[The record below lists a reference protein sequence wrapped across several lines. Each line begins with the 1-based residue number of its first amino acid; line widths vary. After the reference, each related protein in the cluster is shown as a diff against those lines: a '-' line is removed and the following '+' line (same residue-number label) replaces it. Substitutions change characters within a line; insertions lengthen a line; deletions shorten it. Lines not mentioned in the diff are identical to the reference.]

1 MLLTLLF
8 TTFVTVFLAEMGD
21 KTQLTTITLSS
32 TTNKPLAVFI
42 GSSLA
47 LILATLLGALAGG
60 SIANLIPAFLLKL
73 ISGIVFLIIGINL
86 PSDDLISVILAKN
99 FSDKQ
104 IKVEKKHIDYII
116 KMIDRSYEKISQF
129 ILTLD
134 KYSLKKGTPFNL
146 KLIKE
151 VLKMI

>member
-1 MLLTLLF
+1 MILTLLF

-60 SIANLIPAFLLKL
+60 SIANLVPAFILKL
-73 ISGIVFLIIGINL
+73 LSGIVFLIIGIKL
-86 PSDDLISVILAKN
+86 VAK
-99 FSDKQ
+99 S
-104 IKVEKKHIDYII
+104 KKDS
-116 KMIDRSYEKISQF
+116 SYDSQ
-129 ILTLD
+129 
-134 KYSLKKGTPFNL
+134 
-146 KLIKE
+146 
-151 VLKMI
+151 

>member
-1 MLLTLLF
+1 MLITLLF

-42 GSSLA
+42 GSSVA

-73 ISGIVFLIIGINL
+73 LSGIVFLIIGIKLLVQSRKESTN
-86 PSDDLISVILAKN
+86 
-99 FSDKQ
+99 
-104 IKVEKKHIDYII
+104 
-116 KMIDRSYEKISQF
+116 DR
-129 ILTLD
+129 
-134 KYSLKKGTPFNL
+134 
-146 KLIKE
+146 
-151 VLKMI
+151 

>member
-1 MLLTLLF
+1 MLITLLF

-42 GSSLA
+42 GSSVA

-73 ISGIVFLIIGINL
+73 LSGIVFLIIGINL
-86 PSDDLISVILAKN
+86 LAQSKN
-99 FSDKQ
+99 DTTS
-104 IKVEKKHIDYII
+104 E
-116 KMIDRSYEKISQF
+116 
-129 ILTLD
+129 
-134 KYSLKKGTPFNL
+134 N
-146 KLIKE
+146 
-151 VLKMI
+151 

>member
-1 MLLTLLF
+1 MLITLLF

-42 GSSLA
+42 GSSVA

-73 ISGIVFLIIGINL
+73 LSGIVFLIIGINL
-86 PSDDLISVILAKN
+86 LSPTRN
-99 FSDKQ
+99 ENTNDK
-104 IKVEKKHIDYII
+104 
-116 KMIDRSYEKISQF
+116 
-129 ILTLD
+129 
-134 KYSLKKGTPFNL
+134 
-146 KLIKE
+146 
-151 VLKMI
+151 

>member
-8 TTFVTVFLAEMGD
+8 TTFFTVFLAEMGD

-42 GSSLA
+42 GSSIA

-73 ISGIVFLIIGINL
+73 LSGIVFLIIGINL
-86 PSDDLISVILAKN
+86 IAQS
-99 FSDKQ
+99 
-104 IKVEKKHIDYII
+104 
-116 KMIDRSYEKISQF
+116 R
-129 ILTLD
+129 
-134 KYSLKKGTPFNL
+134 
-146 KLIKE
+146 KE
-151 VLKMI
+151 STSES

>member
-1 MLLTLLF
+1 MILTLLF

-47 LILATLLGALAGG
+47 LISATLLGVLAGG
-60 SIANLIPAFLLKL
+60 SIANLIPAYLLKL

-86 PSDDLISVILAKN
+86 LVQN
-99 FSDKQ
+99 
-104 IKVEKKHIDYII
+104 KK
-116 KMIDRSYEKISQF
+116 E
-129 ILTLD
+129 LTND
-134 KYSLKKGTPFNL
+134 SF
-146 KLIKE
+146 
-151 VLKMI
+151 

>member
-1 MLLTLLF
+1 MLITLLI

-47 LILATLLGALAGG
+47 LISATLLGALAGG

-73 ISGIVFLIIGINL
+73 LSGIVFLIIGINL
-86 PSDDLISVILAKN
+86 LLQSKTEASND
-99 FSDKQ
+99 
-104 IKVEKKHIDYII
+104 
-116 KMIDRSYEKISQF
+116 
-129 ILTLD
+129 
-134 KYSLKKGTPFNL
+134 SL
-146 KLIKE
+146 
-151 VLKMI
+151 

>member
-60 SIANLIPAFLLKL
+60 SIANLIPEFMLKL
-73 ISGIVFLIIGINL
+73 LSGIVFLIIGINL
-86 PSDDLISVILAKN
+86 MAKSRDDNSSHNQFLKNLLLNLQSSILK
-99 FSDKQ
+99 
-104 IKVEKKHIDYII
+104 
-116 KMIDRSYEKISQF
+116 
-129 ILTLD
+129 T
-134 KYSLKKGTPFNL
+134 
-146 KLIKE
+146 
-151 VLKMI
+151 

>member
-8 TTFVTVFLAEMGD
+8 STFFTVFLAEMGD

-42 GSSLA
+42 GSSIA

-73 ISGIVFLIIGINL
+73 LSGIVFLIIGINL
-86 PSDDLISVILAKN
+86 LTQINDDTTSA
-99 FSDKQ
+99 
-104 IKVEKKHIDYII
+104 
-116 KMIDRSYEKISQF
+116 
-129 ILTLD
+129 
-134 KYSLKKGTPFNL
+134 
-146 KLIKE
+146 
-151 VLKMI
+151 